1 MKLAQSIVLANTQG
15 DLIAEGLVTLV
26 VGMSVV
32 FLALLALVVLL
43 ELSGSF
49 FANSKKKDDAK
60 KLSAS
65 LVKPV
70 IVEPVTAEPITAEI
84 DDSELV
90 AVITAAIA
98 ASMGTTADNFQ
109 VRSLRKT
116 NNVWGAAGRKEQLY
130 N

>member
-1 MKLAQSIVLANTQG
+1 MMLVQNFALAGTQG

-32 FLALLALVVLL
+32 FLALLSLVVIL
-43 ELSGSF
+43 EISGKF
-49 FANSKKKDDAK
+49 FSSLKKKDNDK
-60 KLSAS
+60 ELST
-65 LVKPV
+65 PV
-70 IVEPVTAEPITAEI
+70 VEAITLAPTTATEI
-84 DDSELV
+84 DNQELI

-98 ASMGTTADNFQ
+98 ASMGTSTDSFQ

-116 NNVWGAAGRKEQLY
+116 NNVWSMTGRVEQLY